1 MNEQQKSSCCKK
13 QASGLELVK
22 VDPVCG
28 MNVSEDSAHSFTYQ
42 EKKYLFCCDGCKQ
55 NFVSDPEKYLAPDNK
70 PVSGCGC
77 ASKAK
82 VAEKTSSCCGS
93 QKTQQPQYIDPV
105 CGMTVTDLSKPHT
118 EYSGQTYY
126 FCCQGCLNKFQAN
139 PEQYLEK
146 NKSKTS
152 GCGCASKSK
161 VEEKNSCCGG
171 AEQTTKDVL
180 TVTDL
185 VCGMQVKTD
194 SKFHRQYEEQDYYFC
209 SESCLNKFNQ
219 QPEQYLQSN
228 QKTSSCC
235 G

>member
-1 MNEQQKSSCCKK
+1 RT
-13 QASGLELVK
+13 K
-22 VDPVCG
+22 VTE
-28 MNVSEDSAHSFTYQ
+28 S
-42 EKKYLFCCDGCKQ
+42 
-55 NFVSDPEKYLAPDNK
+55 
-70 PVSGCGC
+70 
-77 ASKAK
+77 
-82 VAEKTSSCCGS
+82 TSSCCGG
-93 QKTQQPQYIDPV
+93 QKAQQQKYIDPV
-105 CGMTVTDLSKPHT
+105 CGMSVTDLSKPHT

-228 QKTSSCC
+228 QKTTCCC
-235 G
+235 GSQAKEAEKEKKSICCVGAHPSSLGSEIEPVCGKSEDTSTDLKTDYQGETYFYCNPSCLVKFKADPQFYLLPTH